1 MLLNTEF
8 LSALGHRIAY
18 RDAMPTL
25 TVTHEA
31 PLELIRQHPSLAV
44 ELVRA
49 TLGIPLP
56 EDLEARLGP
65 TDLNNVVPAQF
76 TADSVITLHDPGTG
90 EPVLVVIIEPQ
101 GRADFDKQYSWPA
114 YVTNVR
120 RAAKCPRAVLVVIC
134 PDPAE
139 GEKCRQVIA
148 TGHPGFD
155 LWPIVIDPLHAP
167 STEGAGP
174 WLLIFDACLGVVEM
188 GTEPGASRIL
198 SAVHDAGSSD
208 ADRKRLITLI
218 LKAAPAAARQIL
230 EDLMATTEWKS
241 DFVESFVNVGLEQG
255 LEQGRELGRAQGI
268 AEGAMRAKADDVLK
282 ILDARQL
289 KPTKDQRGQVTAATD
304 LAQLDLWFDRA
315 LTAATA
321 TEVFAD

>member
-1 MLLNTEF
+1 
-8 LSALGHRIAY
+8 
-18 RDAMPTL
+18 MPTL
-25 TVTHEA
+25 TITHEA
-31 PLELIRQHPSLAV
+31 PLELIRQHPFLAA

-49 TLGIPLP
+49 TLDIPLSP
-56 EDLEARLGP
+56 DLEARLGP

-76 TADSVITLHDPGTG
+76 TADSVITLHDPRTG
-90 EPVLVVIIEPQ
+90 EAVLVVIIEPQ
-101 GRADFDKQYSWPA
+101 GRADVDKQYSWPA

-139 GEKCRQVIA
+139 GEKCRQGIP

-155 LWPIVIDPLHAP
+155 LRPIVIDPLHAP
-167 STEGAGP
+167 SAEGGSP
-174 WLLIFDACLGVVEM
+174 WLVIFDACLGVLEL
-188 GTEPGASRIL
+188 GTEPGARRIL
-198 SAVHDAGSSD
+198 NAVHDSATSA
-208 ADRKRLITLI
+208 ADRERLITLI

-241 DFVESFVNVGLEQG
+241 DFVQSFVNVGI
-255 LEQGRELGRAQGI
+255 EQGREQGREQGI
-268 AEGAMRAKADDVLK
+268 VEGTIRAKADGILK

-289 KPTKDQRGQVTAATD
+289 KPTKDQRGQVSEATD
-304 LAQLDLWFDRA
+304 LAQLDRWFDRS

-321 TEVFAD
+321 AEVFAD